1 MKLPAGIVAG
11 LLLLMTGLSAKL
23 PAADDELPNYNKNNL
38 VSLLAAGKPA
48 IGVWTGALSAP
59 RIAKVIATS
68 DADFIVADVEH
79 DIYDFSALH
88 TFLLEVLDFHLR
100 YRTHPR
106 PAPSVLVKLGHR
118 SGWDPRYEIAETLK
132 VGPAAGVWVP
142 HVENRAEVERIISTF
157 NQSEQS
163 AMEGL
168 NLPGQGGHT
177 SVSPLWP
184 LNPKGQLMVVVMI
197 ETAEGVRNMK
207 EIIETPGIAAVHTAH
222 LSEGDNAQVLKL
234 CLDRGVIAGTDAN
247 PDNVKA
253 KLAAGYKLISL
264 GWEFRMLQRVL
275 DDTLKEMRAATAQA
289 TGK

>member
-1 MKLPAGIVAG
+1 MKLRAGIVVG
-11 LLLLMTGLSAKL
+11 LLLLMAGLSAKL
-23 PAADDELPNYNKNNL
+23 PAADDELSNYNKNNL

-48 IGVWTGALSAP
+48 IGVWTRTINGP
-59 RIAKVIATS
+59 YIARVLATS
-68 DADFIVADVEH
+68 DVDFIVADVEH

-88 TFLLEVLDFHLR
+88 AFLLEVLDFHLR

-118 SGWDPRYEIAETLK
+118 GGWDPRYEIAETLR
-132 VGPAAGVWVP
+132 VGPAGGVWVP
-142 HVENRAEVERIISTF
+142 HVESRADAERIISTF

-177 SVSPLWP
+177 HVSPLWP

-207 EIIETPGIAAVHTAH
+207 EIIETPGIAAVDTAH
-222 LSEGDNAQVLKL
+222 LSESEDAQVLKL
-234 CLDRGVIAGTDAN
+234 CLERGVIAAISAN
-247 PDNVKA
+247 QDNVKA
-253 KLAAGYKLISL
+253 KLAAGYKMISV
-264 GWEFRMLQRVL
+264 GTEFRMLQRIL
-275 DDTLKEMRAATAQA
+275 DDTLKEMRSATAQKP
-289 TGK
+289 GK